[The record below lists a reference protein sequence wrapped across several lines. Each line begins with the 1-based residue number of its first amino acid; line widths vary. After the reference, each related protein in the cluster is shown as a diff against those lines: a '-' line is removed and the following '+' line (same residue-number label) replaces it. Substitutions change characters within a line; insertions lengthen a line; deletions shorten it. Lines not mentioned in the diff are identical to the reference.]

1 MSCWRASRAGKCNLL
16 DCVLRFNPA
25 LQRLLEGRL
34 EELTGSRPTNGCDT
48 LGVQNEHA
56 SGALEGVVQGDR
68 RQINRASAYTQGFPP
83 SPPGGGCPTPAAT
96 VDWRRAAV
104 GSPSGARRFQHPA
117 DEARVAADGS
127 WGGRGTGGREGG
139 EAGCM
144 PP

>member
-34 EELTGSRPTNGCDT
+34 EELTGSRPTDGCDT

-68 RQINRASAYTQGFPP
+68 RQINRASAYTQG
-83 SPPGGGCPTPAAT
+83 SPPVPARGWLSNTSRDGRLEAGGCGISFRSAPVPTP
-96 VDWRRAAV
+96 
-104 GSPSGARRFQHPA
+104 S

-127 WGGRGTGGREGG
+127 WGGRGTGSREGG